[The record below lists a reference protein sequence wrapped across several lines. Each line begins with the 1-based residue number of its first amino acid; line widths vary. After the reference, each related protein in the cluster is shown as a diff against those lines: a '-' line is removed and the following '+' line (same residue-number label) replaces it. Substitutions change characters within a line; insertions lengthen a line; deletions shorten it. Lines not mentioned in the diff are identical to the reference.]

1 MHWKNVTYVVNWYAD
16 GRHVYTEPEFCKPTN
31 EGAGANDQ
39 PCPGKNEIR
48 SYLRGVGNN
57 YYPGQWV
64 SNFVGVIFVSVKLY
78 FCNVLFIVTF
88 KNKMICGGLWRRQ
101 SARSTTVVG
110 EIEDWGT
117 PFQSQ
122 FQHWKW
128 KK

>member
-1 MHWKNVTYVVNWYAD
+1 M
-16 GRHVYTEPEFCKPTN
+16 YTEPEFCKPTN

-88 KNKMICGGLWRRQ
+88 KNKI
-101 SARSTTVVG
+101 SVEDYDVVKVQG
-110 EIEDWGT
+110 Q
-117 PFQSQ
+117 PPSLA
-122 FQHWKW
+122 K
-128 KK
+128 